1 MGSPDACERWL
12 RRRSH
17 VRGLSSLAVA
27 PVVVALGAGAT
38 VLMYWALVG
47 AITAVMSTCGV
58 DVQERVIGWVSV
70 GLVVAV
76 FADYA
81 RKRSRGIIEY
91 SLASEPGDQT
101 LLLRHRGRGALA
113 LLYPDGAQNAATF
126 VLGFLYLAP
135 WLVSSGVWF
144 VVKALRLF
152 ALDVRGCAAV
162 IVLLHERRRRVP
174 YEEIAAELPWLDF
187 RRVFRDL
194 RAVDGVLFLWEEPPG
209 LALGGD
215 IMSQLV
221 DAVSDEAMP
230 HGKERER

>member
-1 MGSPDACERWL
+1 MDSLSVYEGWL
-12 RRRSH
+12 RRRSL
-17 VRGLSSLAVA
+17 VRGLSSLVGA
-27 PVVVALGAGAT
+27 PVLVALGAGAT

-47 AITAVMSTCGV
+47 AITAVMSACEV
-58 DVQERVIGWVSV
+58 DVQERVIAWVSI

-76 FADYA
+76 FADYV

-113 LLYPDGAQNAATF
+113 LLYPDGARNAATF

-144 VVKALRLF
+144 VVKALRLL

-162 IVLLHERRRRVP
+162 IALLQQRGRKAS
-174 YEEIAAELPWLDF
+174 YEELAAELPWLDF
-187 RRVFRDL
+187 RRVFRHL
-194 RAVDGVLFLWEEPPG
+194 RAVDGVLFLREEPPG
-209 LALGGD
+209 LALSGD
-215 IMSQLV
+215 LSTAL
-221 DAVSDEAMP
+221 A
-230 HGKERER
+230 RL